1 MPDLIQPTPRSKVW
15 GVPAD
20 LLKQAQEFGEAPFGY
35 PNPPV
40 KFLMELFG
48 VPAIQRTMDKLSY
61 GEPLTNFGKAN
72 VPLLPSDTA
81 EAALS
86 VVPGLGAAATKVP
99 KLAVAGA
106 KNLAVPRLVTKGA
119 TQRGAV
125 TLGGID
131 DAVATHGSALLDQ
144 NIKKIEAEGLYAPSI
159 GLHRSSASAY
169 TPAAPQLV
177 FRAGAL
183 DRHFPDEA
191 PSGIYNRDAY
201 VWNPYKGNGPIKDQW
216 EAFQSKDS
224 VERRLSRIQKDARLT
239 QMLPDQSSQSAA
251 ILASPNFKNLHEW
264 ETSPY
269 GYGALAD
276 EVGAPGSYTERL
288 AEYKT
293 ELARLI
299 GQNPRMKHS
308 GEEFLT
314 SIAKLGRANL
324 DPELLRGSFLGDTFS
339 LARGAP
345 SQLGEYKIYAPSVPA
360 TPGEASLYMR
370 YAPNAAQRDAFEGAG
385 YDIYGPKHIAGLA
398 GDLGVEK
405 APGSAMPLHLLAPKT
420 GQAPPPAAEA
430 LRMYEDLQVPK
441 LWPGAKLDANP
452 LNPPAVGGNSLNLA
466 PSPVPKG
473 LPADFDEK
481 FSAWLASDSVQA
493 ELNLEKIFGVDS
505 QSATQLVS
513 EWLKSETP
521 MKALLKKHFG
531 AESVPAPAK
540 IKPLAP

>member
-1 MPDLIQPTPRSKVW
+1 MPDLIQPTPRSKFW

-40 KFLMELFG
+40 KLLMELFG
-48 VPAIQRTMDKLSY
+48 VPATQRTMDKLSY
-61 GEPLTNFGKAN
+61 GEPITNFGKAN

-106 KNLAVPRLVTKGA
+106 KNLAVPRIVAKGA
-119 TQRGAV
+119 AQRGAV
-125 TLGGID
+125 TLGGIE

-144 NIKKIEAEGLYAPSI
+144 NIASINREGLYAPSI

-169 TPAAPQLV
+169 TPTAPQLV

-191 PSGIYNRDAY
+191 PPGIYNRDAY
-201 VWNPYKGNGPIKDQW
+201 VWNPYRGTGPIKDQW
-216 EAFQSKDS
+216 DAFQSKDS
-224 VERRLSRIQKDARLT
+224 IERRLSRIQNDARLT

-251 ILASPNFKNLHEW
+251 ILASPNFKSLREW

-360 TPGEASLYMR
+360 TPGEASIYMR
-370 YAPNAAQRDAFEGAG
+370 YAPSAAQRDAFEGAG

-466 PSPVPKG
+466 PNLAPKG
-473 LPADFDEK
+473 LPADFEEK
-481 FSAWLASDSVQA
+481 LSAWLVSDSVQA
-493 ELNLEKIFGVDS
+493 ELNLQKIFGVDS

>member
-1 MPDLIQPTPRSKVW
+1 MPDLIQPTPRSQLW

-40 KFLMELFG
+40 KLLMELFG

-61 GEPLTNFGKAN
+61 GEPITNLGKAN

-86 VVPGLGAAATKVP
+86 VVPGLGAAATRVP

-106 KNLAVPRLVTKGA
+106 KNLAVPRLAAKGA
-119 TQRGAV
+119 AQRGAV

-131 DAVATHGSALLDQ
+131 DAVATHGSATLDQ
-144 NIKKIEAEGLYAPSI
+144 NIKSIEANGLYAPSI

-169 TPAAPQLV
+169 TPAGPQLV

-201 VWNPYKGNGPIKDQW
+201 VWNSNRDSDKPIKDQW
-216 EAFQSKDS
+216 AAYRASDT
-224 VERRLSRIQKDARLT
+224 VERRLSKLMGDARLT

-251 ILASPNFKNLHEW
+251 ILASPNFKSLREW

-276 EVGAPGSYTERL
+276 EVGTPGSYTQRL

-299 GQNPRMKHS
+299 SQNPRMEHS

-360 TPGEASLYMR
+360 TPGEASIYMR
-370 YAPNAAQRDAFEGAG
+370 YAPSAAQRDAFEGAG
-385 YDIYGPKHIAGLA
+385 YDLYGPKHIAGLA
-398 GDLGVEK
+398 RDLGVEK
-405 APGSAMPLHLLAPKT
+405 APRSAMPLHLLAPKT
-420 GQAPPPAAEA
+420 GQAPPSAAEA
-430 LRMYEDLQVPK
+430 LRMYEDLKVPK
-441 LWPGAKLDANP
+441 LWPGAKFAANP
-452 LNPPAVGGNSLNLA
+452 PQLPAVGGNSLNLA
-466 PSPVPKG
+466 PKG
-473 LPADFDEK
+473 LPADFDAK
-481 FSAWLASDSVQA
+481 YSAWLASDSVPA

>member
-61 GEPLTNFGKAN
+61 GEPITNLGKAN

-86 VVPGLGAAATKVP
+86 VVPGLGAAATRVP

-106 KNLAVPRLVTKGA
+106 KNLAVPRLAAKGA
-119 TQRGAV
+119 AQRGAV

-144 NIKKIEAEGLYAPSI
+144 NIASINREGLYAPSI

-201 VWNPYKGNGPIKDQW
+201 VWNPYRGTGPLKDQW
-216 EAFQSKDS
+216 DAFQSKDS
-224 VERRLSRIQKDARLT
+224 VERRLSRIQNDARLT

-251 ILASPNFKNLHEW
+251 ILASPNFKSLREW

-276 EVGAPGSYTERL
+276 EVGTPGSYTQRL

-299 GQNPRMKHS
+299 SQNPRMEHS

-360 TPGEASLYMR
+360 TPGEASIYMR

-385 YDIYGPKHIAGLA
+385 YDLYGPKHIAGLA
-398 GDLGVEK
+398 RDLGVEK

-466 PSPVPKG
+466 PKG
-473 LPADFDEK
+473 LPADFDAK
-481 FSAWLASDSVQA
+481 LSAWLASDSVQA